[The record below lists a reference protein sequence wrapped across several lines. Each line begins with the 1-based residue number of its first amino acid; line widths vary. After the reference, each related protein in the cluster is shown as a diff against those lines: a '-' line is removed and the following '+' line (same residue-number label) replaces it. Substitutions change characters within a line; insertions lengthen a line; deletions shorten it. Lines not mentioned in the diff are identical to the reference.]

1 MEYILIV
8 NKLSNETGADITI
21 SYIEDGLTK
30 EEKITVDS
38 NNKATVRIGNQDE
51 VDITVIS
58 KDELAKVSIKES
70 LPKINKETQ
79 KIATTEETTCV
90 PIYVIAQDGTVGN
103 YEITIVKASS
113 DNELESLTAQNIDND
128 DILKTSDNTYLIKM
142 PDTTNEI
149 KLKAIAKS
157 KYATVK
163 IEDGD
168 YSSTNVNE
176 QTVLVDGESKE
187 ITICVKSENG
197 QEREYKVTIKKVT
210 DLSLESVKVDD
221 NECYL
226 EDGSYVS
233 FIDRDTKEIAL
244 KIKAKNEKALI
255 ATKEGTDK
263 NWSDSEAKDIHIKQ
277 ITITGEETTVLI
289 QAKDPNDE
297 SRIKEYS
304 LIIKYKSSNADLELV
319 KVDNKDAI
327 KMEDEYYATTTVDAL
342 KSQIFAKA
350 VNKYAKVSINGFDK
364 EEGSSTRK
372 IDLSSEKTTTVIVTV
387 TSQDEKTTNTF
398 NVIIERK
405 SEDASCTI
413 LINNEFADETDEQ
426 TNTYTKYIERQDTEA
441 TVLVTA
447 NSEVAMVEMDG
458 ESQLHTLAKTITIA
472 NEETKLDVIVTA
484 ENGEKVIYHVNII
497 KKSTDNSIKS
507 VKVDGK
513 QIEEQD
519 GKYIATVYDK
529 GKDTQDALIEV
540 IATEEHAKIQI
551 GDGSEFKLTPA
562 QSSVTFKDQNR
573 KITLNIN
580 VQAQDTNTTNLTKIL
595 LPRTSIS
602 GLLTALRRITFAL
615 ML

>member
-1 MEYILIV
+1 M
-8 NKLSNETGADITI
+8 
-21 SYIEDGLTK
+21 
-30 EEKITVDS
+30 
-38 NNKATVRIGNQDE
+38 
-51 VDITVIS
+51 
-58 KDELAKVSIKES
+58 
-70 LPKINKETQ
+70 
-79 KIATTEETTCV
+79 
-90 PIYVIAQDGTVGN
+90 
-103 YEITIVKASS
+103 
-113 DNELESLTAQNIDND
+113 
-128 DILKTSDNTYLIKM
+128 
-142 PDTTNEI
+142 
-149 KLKAIAKS
+149 
-157 KYATVK
+157 
-163 IEDGD
+163 
-168 YSSTNVNE
+168 
-176 QTVLVDGESKE
+176 
-187 ITICVKSENG
+187 
-197 QEREYKVTIKKVT
+197 
-210 DLSLESVKVDD
+210 
-221 NECYL
+221 
-226 EDGSYVS
+226 
-233 FIDRDTKEIAL
+233 
-244 KIKAKNEKALI
+244 
-255 ATKEGTDK
+255 
-263 NWSDSEAKDIHIKQ
+263 
-277 ITITGEETTVLI
+277 LI

-405 SEDASCTI
+405 SEDASCAI

-426 TNTYTKYIERQDTEA
+426 TNTYTKYIERQDIEA
-441 TVLVTA
+441 TVLVNA

-580 VQAQDTNTTNLTKIL
+580 VQAQDTNTTNITKIL
-595 LPRTSIS
+595 EINIVSDDTTIKVVKNGDNVVTNYDEQTHTFKEYLSKDIEEVNLSIEANSLYTTLTSGETTGKQI
-602 GLLTALRRITFAL
+602 I
-615 ML
+615 